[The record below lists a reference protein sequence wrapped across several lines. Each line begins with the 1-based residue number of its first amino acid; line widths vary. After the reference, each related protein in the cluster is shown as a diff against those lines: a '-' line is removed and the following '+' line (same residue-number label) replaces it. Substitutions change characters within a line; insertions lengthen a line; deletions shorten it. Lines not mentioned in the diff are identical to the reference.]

1 MNDVRPF
8 LLPLSYLYGGVA
20 ALRNYLY
27 DRGFLKTYG
36 VPVPVVSVGNLS
48 AGGTGKT
55 SLVRFLAGEL
65 SKKAHL
71 CILLRGYKRSTKGA
85 LIVSEGKGP
94 LVGHLEAGDE
104 AFMLAKLLKR
114 VSVVVSE
121 DRYEGAL
128 RAVRD
133 LKAELILL
141 DDGFQHRRL
150 KRNLDIVL
158 LRKRDLSDRLLPAGL
173 LREPLGSLKR
183 ADAIVLSYQ
192 DLEPFSFSF
201 GDKKIFKM
209 FRKDWHFK
217 DQTFAEIPLEELKGK
232 EVIAFAGL
240 GSNEQFFATLKRL
253 GFILKDTLSFP
264 DHYHYRDFKPKKG
277 EIYITTLKDMVK
289 LPPCDNVFALDFHLE
304 VEGLKEFVLSATGMS
319 AQTISN

>member
-1 MNDVRPF
+1 MIKIRPF
-8 LLPLSYLYGGVA
+8 LLPFSYLYGSAV

-65 SKKAHL
+65 SGKVHL
-71 CILLRGYKRSTKGA
+71 CILLRGYKRSTKGT
-85 LIVSEGKGP
+85 LIVSEGEGP
-94 LVGHLEAGDE
+94 LVGHSEAGDE
-104 AFMLAKLLKR
+104 AFMLAKLLKG

-150 KRNLDIVL
+150 KRDLDIVL
-158 LRKRDLSDRLLPAGL
+158 LSKRDLSDRLLPAGL
-173 LREPLGSLKR
+173 LREPLSSLKR

-201 GDKKIFKM
+201 GDKRIFKM
-209 FRKDWHFK
+209 FRRNWHLKDR
-217 DQTFAEIPLEELKGK
+217 TFAEIPLEKLKGK
-232 EVIAFAGL
+232 EIIAFAGL

-253 GFILKDTLSFP
+253 GFALKNTLSFP
-264 DHYHYRDFKPKKG
+264 DHHHYRDFRPKKG

-289 LPPCDNVFALDFHLE
+289 LPSYDNVFALDFHLE
-304 VEGLKEFVLSATGMS
+304 VEGLKEFVLSAIGMS
-319 AQTISN
+319 S